1 MYDRVP
7 AAPNPSCPAPDRR
20 AQRQRA
26 PAPCHGRHGCQETAE
41 PGFRGGGLGFTMAK
55 FVLAGRADCPYYA
68 KAELLADYLQ
78 KNLPDFRIHKI
89 TQHPHVWEVSLY
101 NTCPCTVD
109 ILILINSSYQSQNI
123 IYALSPN
130 TQ

>member
-20 AQRQRA
+20 AQLQRA

-55 FVLAGRADCPYYA
+55 FVLAGEWFPRPST
-68 KAELLADYLQ
+68 ELSKRLPFLTPCGQLAVILTGFCSTNS
-78 KNLPDFRIHKI
+78 NLCMD
-89 TQHPHVWEVSLY
+89 HPNV
-101 NTCPCTVD
+101 
-109 ILILINSSYQSQNI
+109 QNI
-123 IYALSPN
+123 VDPGDTVEGRQIPPLEGLSVW
-130 TQ
+130 